1 MTLSGHGPEL
11 ALVEPQS
18 QRPHPLWAWN
28 NCGVVVLL
36 SQDDNPVG
44 TETFSPHWGKKVWA
58 LCPDE
63 VKLSP
68 LSDTQG

>member
-28 NCGVVVLL
+28 NCRVVVLL
-36 SQDDNPVG
+36 SQDDNPAVA
-44 TETFSPHWGKKVWA
+44 SRPQRLWA
-58 LCPDE
+58 LALWLDE
-63 VKLSP
+63 SQLRSV
-68 LSDTQG
+68 T